1 MAINT
6 HFSDGDNYQLR
17 QVIFANT
24 PKAVEQC
31 KSIAQ
36 KFKGVTEIDTCKNIF
51 DFLKNDI
58 RYVADAGHQKVKLPS
73 ALLREKVGDC
83 KSFSLFTGAILSNL
97 GIGWKYVLVSYREDP
112 TPTHIYVVT
121 DSGIIIDAVFG
132 TFNKE
137 KQPTHKFYH
146 KPDNMKISTISGI
159 GSDRLKQPN
168 TQLQQ
173 RRVQI
178 GSIHMG
184 SSHMGGAGELNS
196 QAFIGAPRAYIW
208 FRNSRGRNAT
218 SGEQLAWGTKA
229 ALYSIPR
236 NIVLQLF
243 KSNAGGLSTMLFD
256 LCFKKENTVYP
267 IPEAEDRALS
277 NKINNYARSIGYR
290 YPNPTQKQQIA
301 QKNQAQTIQYDPN
314 ATYTSS
320 GSFDI
325 LKLQEGA
332 MDFSK
337 DLVTKYKAAYDSV
350 MGTGQYELYAKL
362 LTYETTEK
370 NKVLSKY
377 SVTAPNPKASQKY
390 NEFEN
395 KWWSLGGDPWDINDA
410 IQEGAK
416 KSPRGKLFNYVIG
429 IGQTRGLKAKD
440 IPLVVRAIGN
450 AIVGDKFSLN
460 EDGSY
465 VMGKGVG
472 IGVTTAVVLANIQAI
487 LGILG
492 ALFSLFI
499 AFKLAFSGDDEN
511 GDDNGNDEET
521 KKLAYY
527 LANGYMVKQ
536 DAIDT
541 GAPIPYL
548 DEMTVDGTV
557 IVKPNID
564 WFKKKFGG
572 GGLTAGFG
580 NLVLPLLIGVGAIIA
595 LNTAGKKKP

>member
-1 MAINT
+1 MAVNT

-24 PKAVEQC
+24 PKAIEQC

-58 RYVADAGHQKVKLPS
+58 RYVADGGHQRVKLPS

-121 DSGIIIDAVFG
+121 DSGIIIDAVYG

-173 RRVQI
+173 QRVQI

-184 SSHMGGAGELNS
+184 SVEGMNS
-196 QAFIGAPRAYIW
+196 QAFIGAPRAFIW
-208 FRNSRGRNAT
+208 FRNSRGRDAT
-218 SGEQLAWGTKA
+218 KGEQLAWGTKA
-229 ALYSIPR
+229 ALNSVGR
-236 NIVLQLF
+236 NIILQLF
-243 KSNAGGLSTMLFD
+243 KSNAGGISTMLFD
-256 LCFKKENTVYP
+256 LCFKKENTVYS
-267 IPEAEDRALS
+267 IPEAEQNALN
-277 NKINNYARSIGYR
+277 NKINNYSRSIGYK
-290 YPNPTQKQQIA
+290 YPSPTQQQQIA
-301 QKNQAQTIQYDPN
+301 QKNQGQTLSADS
-314 ATYTSS
+314 ATSTSS
-320 GSFDI
+320 GSFFTQ
-325 LKLQEGA
+325 LTNLQSQAGSFA
-332 MDFSK
+332 K

-350 MGTGQYELYAKL
+350 MGTGQYELYVKL
-362 LTYETTEK
+362 LQYETTEK
-370 NKVLSKY
+370 NKVLAKY
-377 SVTAPNPKASQKY
+377 SVTAPNPKASNSY
-390 NEFEN
+390 NQFEN
-395 KWWSLGGDPWDINDA
+395 KWWDLGGDPWDVNDA

-429 IGQTRGLKAKD
+429 IAQTRGLKTKD
-440 IPLVVRAIGN
+440 IPLVVRAIVN
-450 AIVGDKFSLN
+450 SVTGDKFSLD
-460 EDGSY
+460 ESGSY
-465 VMGKGVG
+465 VMGKGISG
-472 IGVTTAVVLANIQAI
+472 EPVTTAVVLANTKIIISI
-487 LGILG
+487 LS
-492 ALFSLFI
+492 SLFGLFL
-499 AFKLAFSGDDEN
+499 AYKAAFSGEGVDDTN
-511 GDDNGNDEET
+511 SNSEET
-521 KKLAYY
+521 QKLAYY
-527 LANGYMVKQ
+527 LTNGYMTRQ

-541 GAPIPYL
+541 GAPTPYI
-548 DEMTVDGTV
+548 DELTVDGET
-557 IVKPNID
+557 IVKPEES

-572 GGLTAGFG
+572 GALTAGFG